1 MVGCDRGPEFCEAH
15 HVVPVEAGG
24 PTCLDNLVLACSRH
38 HHRWH
43 MPGWKLK
50 LGTDGELHITDP
62 NGRVY
67 VSRLE

>member
-1 MVGCDRGPEFCEAH
+1 
-15 HVVPVEAGG
+15 
-24 PTCLDNLVLACSRH
+24 
-38 HHRWH
+38 

-67 VSRLE
+67 VSKLE